1 MLAVLKIMSSIMLAS
16 VVIAFLWALMVLA
29 IETIGERKRN
39 GNKGN
44 R

>member
-29 IETIGERKRN
+29 IETIRERKR
-39 GNKGN
+39 K
-44 R
+44 